1 MQAGEVI
8 QLERKGF
15 YRCDQPYGGKDKP
28 AVLFFIPD
36 GKAKPSATAA
46 AAVTAT
52 VTAGKKKQK

>member
-1 MQAGEVI
+1 
-8 QLERKGF
+8 
-15 YRCDQPYGGKDKP
+15 
-28 AVLFFIPD
+28 VLFFIPD